1 MLRQQ
6 WILKCENNN
15 YQKLADKNISFK
27 SREKTNSIIVTHIK
41 GKMVSSL
48 INMHIAQQH
57 LVCNSLSATP
67 DLENGVKFMNCR
79 VALPWVNTYY
89 TAPLPAKLRCQ
100 QRVMISGYI
109 WAYIRINSSWCHDW
123 LHNNNPSR
131 ARARFLRPQKTSSL
145 NMSLCIEHCNY

>member
-1 MLRQQ
+1 MLTAFYDQAGQVPKRRDMIILKSTLMLRQQ

-79 VALPWVNTYY
+79 VALP
-89 TAPLPAKLRCQ
+89 
-100 QRVMISGYI
+100 
-109 WAYIRINSSWCHDW
+109 
-123 LHNNNPSR
+123 
-131 ARARFLRPQKTSSL
+131 
-145 NMSLCIEHCNY
+145 